1 MKIYIGMDDTDSR
14 DSEYGTG
21 KVARWLEDSL
31 PEGCRIW
38 GVVRQQLLVDNR
50 IPYTSH
56 NSSACMVVYVDDE
69 SYLEHIVSLAAD
81 HIERH
86 AVQGSDPGLCV
97 CPDNYANMPYLIA
110 FSKDCTREVLS
121 QAQAMKAACGAHL
134 SAHGGTG
141 DGIIGAAAAVGLTAC
156 GQCGRFIEYGRLRDL
171 PDPVPVQLLES
182 IGIMVVSVDRQ
193 APLPSPQD
201 LVHSNGWLRPRLWA
215 GKALLPVQKDHH
227 GGWTCIGRKK
237 NKGGSENGGKNL
249 LS

>member
-1 MKIYIGMDDTDSR
+1 MKIYIGMDDTDSL
-14 DSEYGTG
+14 DSDYGTG
-21 KVARWLEDSL
+21 KVARWLQNSL
-31 PEGCRIW
+31 PEGCRVW

-56 NSSACMVVYVDDE
+56 NSSACLVLDADDD
-69 SYLEHIVSLAAD
+69 LIFDRIVSSAAD

-86 AVQGSDPGLCV
+86 AVEGSDPGLCV
-97 CPDNYANMPYLIA
+97 CPDNYVNMPELIA
-110 FSKDCTREVLS
+110 FSKSCTREVVS
-121 QAQAMKAACGAHL
+121 QAQAMKSSAGAHL

-171 PDPVPVQLLES
+171 PDPVPVHLLES
-182 IGIMVVSVDRQ
+182 NGIMVVSVDRQ

-201 LVHSNGWLRPRLWA
+201 LVYSHGWLRPRLWA
-215 GKALLPVQKDHH
+215 GKALLPVQKNPQ
-227 GGWTCIGRKK
+227 GGWNCIGRKK
-237 NKGGSENGGKNL
+237 NKGGSEYGGENL